1 MLILAILPS
10 EEEAESSIAVLESLR
25 RMSICLAIEIVG
37 VEKSVTTLEE

>member
-1 MLILAILPS
+1 MLILAILPA
-10 EEEAESSIAVLESLR
+10 EEAESSIAVLESLR